1 MDQNRGYLFAEWK
14 DEEALEYRY
23 NEGFN
28 EGRKDDARRALQEG
42 LSIDVIHRITGLD
55 TATIKGL
62 SQTNAGT
69 GD

>member
-1 MDQNRGYLFAEWK
+1 MFTEWK

-23 NEGFN
+23 Q

-55 TATIKGL
+55 TETIQSL
-62 SQTNAGT
+62 SQTTRDA
-69 GD
+69 